1 MLMQTPGEPQSRIE
15 DRDSGDEVVLDG
27 GTLPLSAPR
36 NPTGLWPVFF
46 HTNLHSNLVE
56 KTGNLAIIEPSIYTG
71 NKTEG
76 APSFFD
82 ALIWKL
88 LRVVG

>member
-1 MLMQTPGEPQSRIE
+1 MD
-15 DRDSGDEVVLDG
+15 DRLKRGPAGRFCLQ
-27 GTLPLSAPR
+27 A
-36 NPTGLWPVFF
+36 
-46 HTNLHSNLVE
+46 NLHRKLVE